1 MFCSVGEILPPFF
14 SSISNRIHL
23 LKTWTGVHVVKGNP
37 LKGDTMQPLFM
48 MWMVINLC
56 NLKASQQEANESNHS
71 ICEDDEILKIE
82 NDSENANI
90 IKNECKEEN
99 ESPNNNIELV
109 VFLLKVLLFSLI
121 LLLILELSQFI
132 VCTLDKM
139 K

>member
-1 MFCSVGEILPPFF
+1 ML
-14 SSISNRIHL
+14 
-23 LKTWTGVHVVKGNP
+23 TGVHVVKGNP

-109 VFLLKVLLFSLI
+109 VFLLKVLLFSLR

-132 VCTLDKM
+132 ACTLDKM